1 MAKPVRKKIR
11 RSNKPCKFCVSK
23 TEPDYK
29 DPKTFEESVSAKKRI
44 VARWET
50 GFCEKHQ
57 KRVSVAIKR
66 ARHLGLTAFTDRA

>member
-11 RSNKPCKFCVSK
+11 KSNKPCKFCVGK
-23 TEPDYK
+23 IEPDYK
-29 DPKTFEESVSAKKRI
+29 DLKGFEESVSAKQRI
-44 VARWET
+44 VSRWET

-66 ARHLGLTAFTDRA
+66 ARHLGLVSFTDRA